1 MLKERYLEENFF
13 KKIDRAL
20 HAEDYAKLKDELQL
34 HRAAK
39 RLLEPEVED
48 LRMQYASVKNSP
60 QAAEIK
66 FELDQKLKEQHASD
80 EKLEIYKDLGRKGLG
95 VSPTQYKVNNARK
108 QGATV
113 GGIAGL
119 GAGALTAL
127 GANSAIQSMTE
138 SELTFKDR
146 LIEEQ
151 TWDKIKDFVG
161 NNKALT
167 AGLGGAGLG
176 ALYNYASGGA
186 DDLAQERSDDLL
198 DFRQDASKTIAMDQM
213 PVNKDVH
220 MAMSDKITDIKNPS
234 LWQSFKNGAW
244 DSDIRKGNELI
255 DIRSENPSVGA
266 TENTEKYAAWD
277 PIGSITTSGAE
288 LGPRDSMIGDFKVD
302 TNLNPEENWN
312 KDITSRAEA
321 IGSSN
326 TAIDR
331 GINANTELS
340 DQRQEHHDSIN
351 DSTQDSYR
359 NNILGG
365 AALGAGGTYAARK
378 IKEKQGY

>member
-60 QAAEIK
+60 QGAEIK
-66 FELDQKLKEQHASD
+66 FELDQKLKEQHAAD

-108 QGATV
+108 QGATM

-138 SELTFKDR
+138 SNLTFKDR
-146 LIEEQ
+146 LVEEQ
-151 TWDKIKDFVG
+151 TWDKVKEFAG

-186 DDLAQERSDDLL
+186 GDMAQERSADLV
-198 DFRQDASKTIAMDQM
+198 DFRQEATKTIAADQM
-213 PVNKDVH
+213 PVGKDIH
-220 MAMSDKITDIKNPS
+220 MAMSDKIADIKNPS
-234 LWQSFKNGAW
+234 LWQSFKNGSW
-244 DSDIRKGNELI
+244 DSDIRKENELI
-255 DIRSENPSVGA
+255 DIRSENPSAGV
-266 TENTEKYAAWD
+266 TNSTKKFAAWD

-302 TNLNPEENWN
+302 TKLNPEENWN
-312 KDITSRAEA
+312 KDLNSRAEA

-326 TAIDR
+326 IAIDR
-331 GINANTELS
+331 GINANEELS
-340 DQRQEHHDSIN
+340 DKRQDLQQDVL
-351 DSTQDSYR
+351 DSTSDSYR
-359 NNILGG
+359 NKILGG
-365 AALGAGGTYAARK
+365 AALGAGGSYATRK
-378 IKEKQGY
+378 LKRGY